1 MSDKDEEYS
10 NLNEK
15 LHVLMKNVDGLASN
29 LEQVA
34 EINTATVKVST
45 ILNNIIQHTQKY
57 NLSDGRGE
65 R

>member
-15 LHVLMKNVDGLASN
+15 LQVLMKNVDGLASN

-34 EINTATVKVST
+34 EINTASVNVST

-57 NLSDGRGE
+57 KSDEQGE

>member
-15 LHVLMKNVDGLASN
+15 LHILMKNVDSLASN

>member
-15 LHVLMKNVDGLASN
+15 LQVLMKNVDGLASN

-57 NLSDGRGE
+57 NLSDERGE